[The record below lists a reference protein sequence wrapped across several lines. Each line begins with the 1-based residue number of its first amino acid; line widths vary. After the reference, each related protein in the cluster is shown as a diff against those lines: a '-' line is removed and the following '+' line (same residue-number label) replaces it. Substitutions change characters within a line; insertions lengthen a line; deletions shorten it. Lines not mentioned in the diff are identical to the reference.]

1 MRIPNSRRLKRNKIT
16 HVVNGHDVVT
26 DFDEFSTS
34 FMAQMVCFCF
44 VQIKCLES

>member
-1 MRIPNSRRLKRNKIT
+1 MQIPNTFWLKLNKIT
-16 HVVNGHDVVT
+16 HVVNGRDVVT